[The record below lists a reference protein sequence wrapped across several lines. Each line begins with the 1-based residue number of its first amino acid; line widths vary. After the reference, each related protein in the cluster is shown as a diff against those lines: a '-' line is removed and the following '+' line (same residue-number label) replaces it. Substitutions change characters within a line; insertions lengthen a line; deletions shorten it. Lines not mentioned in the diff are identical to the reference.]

1 MLWLAATAYYYVQR
15 RWPLR
20 SVFSRA
26 GAAAW
31 WSVLVL
37 LVAASLYYP
46 VAAIQT
52 RTSQEG
58 GPRVTLDGLAHVADS
73 QPGEYTVIQFLQ
85 VARPPGCRDPGRRWE
100 ETTPTSGRISASTG
114 LPTVIGWIGHERQW
128 RGSSAPYEG
137 RAQDVQEIY
146 TTQDV
151 QRAGVLLEK
160 YQVQY
165 IVVGP
170 RERQQYGTHGLEK
183 LPQLART
190 VLSSGDVTLYQVTE

>member
-1 MLWLAATAYYYVQR
+1 M
-15 RWPLR
+15 
-20 SVFSRA
+20 FSRA
-26 GAAAW
+26 GAALW

-37 LVAASLYYP
+37 LVAASLYYS

-52 RTSQEG
+52 RTIQEG
-58 GPRVTLDGLAHVADS
+58 GPQVNLDGLAHVARS
-73 QPGEYTVIQFLQ
+73 QPGEYTVIQFLK
-85 VARPPGCRDPGRRWE
+85 AHAPRDAVIIEAVGGDYTDFGRV
-100 ETTPTSGRISASTG
+100 SASTG

-151 QRAGVLLEK
+151 HRAAVLLER

-170 RERQQYGTHGLEK
+170 RERQQYGTQGLGK

-190 VLSSGDVTLYQVTE
+190 VLSSGEVTLYQVTK